1 MKETIASQVYTG
13 VLGGMA
19 DHLQGYWDV
28 WDLNKKYIPSKSNVF
43 EVGSGNGEVCS
54 LIKEKDNYVVG
65 SDISEASVI
74 TVDKRANEAIRL
86 DISEEIIPFEN
97 NEFDFVMCFEVLEHI
112 SNPYHAIKEMKRV
125 CRDNGYIHISIPD
138 YDQQFGYS
146 SHQHAFVYP
155 GLFQLNNFR
164 KFLIQMYLFPEVEQS
179 FRHATTFT
187 VEEDKNYNFKR
198 RTGSLHH
205 YFICRNIVT
214 DVDII
219 KVINGDYESEALYP
233 FAKE

>member
-97 NEFDFVMCFEVLEHI
+97 NEFDL
-112 SNPYHAIKEMKRV
+112 
-125 CRDNGYIHISIPD
+125 
-138 YDQQFGYS
+138 
-146 SHQHAFVYP
+146 
-155 GLFQLNNFR
+155 
-164 KFLIQMYLFPEVEQS
+164 
-179 FRHATTFT
+179 
-187 VEEDKNYNFKR
+187 
-198 RTGSLHH
+198 
-205 YFICRNIVT
+205 
-214 DVDII
+214 
-219 KVINGDYESEALYP
+219 
-233 FAKE
+233 

>member
-1 MKETIASQVYTG
+1 MNETIASQVYTEII
-13 VLGGMA
+13 GGMS
-19 DHLQGYWDV
+19 DHIKDYWEAWGVQDKFLPRNV
-28 WDLNKKYIPSKSNVF
+28 KVF
-43 EVGSGNGEVCS
+43 EVGSGNGGVCGT
-54 LIKEKDNYVVG
+54 LKERDNYVVG
-65 SDISEASVI
+65 SDVCEDSIIAIESQ
-74 TVDKRANEAIRL
+74 ANEAIRF
-86 DISEEIIPFEN
+86 DISEEKIPFED

-125 CRDNGYIHISIPD
+125 CKNDSYIHISVPD
-138 YDQQFGYS
+138 YDQQNGYS

>member
-164 KFLIQMYLFPEVEQS
+164 KFLIQMYLFPEVERQFS
-179 FRHATTFT
+179 HATTFV
-187 VEEDKNYNFKR
+187 VEEDKSINFKR
-198 RTGSLHH
+198 KTGALHH
-205 YFICRNIVT
+205 YFVCRNVPT
-214 DVDII
+214 YVDII
-219 KVINGDYESEALYP
+219 EVVNGNYEVEELYP